1 MTTDTRVDVLE
12 ARGLIRLA
20 SIRPELEYLFRHG
33 LVQDAAYTSLLKQ
46 ERRELH
52 GRVGAALEELYPDR
66 AGELAPVL
74 AMHFE
79 QAGDAER
86 AIDYYVAGAKHALE
100 QYAIQEAFGAFDRAA
115 SLIAEEEAAPAAVE
129 LSADE
134 ANRRRRRRIE
144 VDLGRAEAGYSFR
157 TPEETFDALGRIVE
171 PAEQLGD
178 LELVGR
184 VHTLIALERLQNG
197 EPATDPTVKRS
208 LDRIAEVGKSIDDP
222 SLLAVPIALI
232 GLGNVFAGDVRL
244 GVTQL
249 EEALPLMQGRQD
261 TIGPAFAR
269 GALAIGYA
277 NLGEFK
283 KADAA
288 AAQAT
293 ALAGKSDLIAQ
304 LDALIA
310 ESLVHSLK
318 GELDRAIPLARQCV
332 QQSAETGATACMIA
346 SSWILGDAFY
356 RQGNYA
362 EAQEVLKRGS
372 DISAVVDRKVWRPT
386 LLAWLGSTMAAL
398 GAADEGD
405 WEEALATARS
415 IGNRVGEAGIL
426 AKRAEAFVTRGNID
440 AARPDAE
447 AAIGITAELGLRPH
461 LARAQRA
468 WGEALRA
475 AGLAT
480 EAEPHLQKAATLF
493 DELGLDAEAKAVR
506 AELAMGETKIAF
518 D

>member
-134 ANRRRRRRIE
+134 ANRRRRRRID

-197 EPATDPTVKRS
+197 ERATDPTVKRS

-222 SLLAVPIALI
+222 SLLVVPLALI

-356 RQGNYA
+356 RLGNYA

-372 DISAVVDRKVWRPT
+372 DVSAVVDRKVWRPT

-405 WEEALATARS
+405 WEDALATARS

-426 AKRAEAFVTRGNID
+426 AKRAEAFVTRGDID

-461 LARAQRA
+461 LARTQRA

>member
-1 MTTDTRVDVLE
+1 MNTETRVDVLE

-115 SLIAEEEAAPAAVE
+115 DLIAEEEAAPTAVE
-129 LSADE
+129 LSAEE

-208 LDRIAEVGKSIDDP
+208 LDRIAEVGKSVDDP
-222 SLLAVPIALI
+222 SLLAVPLALI

-261 TIGPAFAR
+261 TIGHAFAR

-277 NLGEFK
+277 NLGEFR

-293 ALAGKSDLIAQ
+293 ALASNGDLIAQ

-318 GELDRAIPLARQCV
+318 GELDRAIPLARKCV
-332 QQSAETGATACMIA
+332 QQSVETGATACMIA

-356 RQGNYA
+356 RLGNYA

-372 DISAVVDRKVWRPT
+372 DVSAVVDRKVWRPT

-405 WEEALATARS
+405 WEDALATTRS
-415 IGNRVGEAGIL
+415 IGNRAGEAGIL
-426 AKRAEAFVTRGNID
+426 AKRAEALVTRGDID
-440 AARPDAE
+440 GARPDAE
-447 AAIGITAELGLRPH
+447 AAIGIMTEFGLRPH

-506 AELAMGETKIAF
+506 AELAMGEAKIAF

>member
-1 MTTDTRVDVLE
+1 MTTNIQVDVLE
-12 ARGLIRLA
+12 AKGLIRLA

-33 LVQDAAYTSLLKQ
+33 LVQDAAYSSLLKQ

-52 GRVGAALEELYPDR
+52 GRVGDALEALYPER
-66 AGELAPVL
+66 AGELALVL

-86 AIDYYVAGAKHALE
+86 AINYYAAGAKHALG
-100 QYAIQEAFGAFDRAA
+100 QYAIQEAYAAFDRAA
-115 SLIAEEEAAPAAVE
+115 TLVEQQDAESNATDVAPDE
-129 LSADE
+129 LD
-134 ANRRRRRRIE
+134 RRRRRRIE
-144 VDLGRAEAGYSFR
+144 IELGRAEAGYSIR
-157 TPEETFDALGRIVE
+157 TPEETFDSLERIVE
-171 PAEQLGD
+171 PAELLGD

-184 VHTLIALERLQNG
+184 VHTLIALQRLLNG
-197 EPATDPTVKRS
+197 ESATDPIVKRS
-208 LDRIAEVGKSIDDP
+208 LDRVVEVGESIGDA
-222 SLLAVPIALI
+222 SLGAMPLALI
-232 GLGNVFAGDVRL
+232 GLSNVFSGDVRM
-244 GVTQL
+244 GTTQL
-249 EEALPLMQGRQD
+249 EEALPLMEGRQD
-261 TIGPAFAR
+261 TVGPAFAR

-310 ESLVHSLK
+310 ESLVRSMEGDLE
-318 GELDRAIPLARQCV
+318 GAVPLARQCV
-332 QQSAETGATACMIA
+332 KQSEETGATACMVA

-356 RQGNYA
+356 RQGKYA
-362 EAQEVLKRGS
+362 EARDVLKRGS
-372 DISAVVDRKVWRPT
+372 DVSAVVDRRVWRPT
-386 LLAWLGSTMAAL
+386 LLAWLGSTQAAL
-398 GAADEGD
+398 GAADAGD

-426 AKRAEAFVTRGNID
+426 AKRAEALVTRGDID

-447 AAIGITAELGLRPH
+447 AAIAITTELGLRPH
-461 LARAQRA
+461 RARVERA
-468 WGEALRA
+468 WGEALRG
-475 AGLAT
+475 AGLETEGQGHLEQAASLFGELGI
-480 EAEPHLQKAATLF
+480 EAE
-493 DELGLDAEAKAVR
+493 EKAVR
-506 AELAMGETKIAF
+506 AELALGATKIAF

>member
-222 SLLAVPIALI
+222 SLLAVPLALI

-372 DISAVVDRKVWRPT
+372 DVSAVVDRKVWRPT

-426 AKRAEAFVTRGNID
+426 AKRAEAFVTRGDID

>member
-12 ARGLIRLA
+12 AKGLIRLA
-20 SIRPELEYLFRHG
+20 AIRPELEYLFRHG

-115 SLIAEEEAAPAAVE
+115 SLIAEEEAAPAVVE

-134 ANRRRRRRIE
+134 ADRRRRRRIE

-171 PAEQLGD
+171 PTEQLGD
-178 LELVGR
+178 LELIGR

-197 EPATDPTVKRS
+197 ERATDPTVKRS

-222 SLLAVPIALI
+222 SLLAVPLALI

-277 NLGEFK
+277 NLGEFN
-283 KADAA
+283 KAEAA

-332 QQSAETGATACMIA
+332 QQSADTGATACMIA

-415 IGNRVGEAGIL
+415 IGNRLGEAGIL
-426 AKRAEAFVTRGNID
+426 AKRAEAFVTRGDID

-461 LARAQRA
+461 LARTQRA

>member
-1 MTTDTRVDVLE
+1 MTTTAQVDVLE
-12 ARGLIRLA
+12 AKGLIRLA

-33 LVQDAAYTSLLKQ
+33 LVQDAAYSSLLKQ

-52 GRVGAALEELYPDR
+52 GRVGAALEALYPER
-66 AGELAPVL
+66 AGELALVL

-79 QAGDAER
+79 QAGDAGR
-86 AIDYYVAGAKHALE
+86 AIEYYVAGAKHALG
-100 QYAIQEAFGAFDRAA
+100 QYAIQEAYRAFDRAA
-115 SLIAEEEAAPAAVE
+115 SLIAEEEAAQAPVD

-134 ANRRRRRRIE
+134 ADRRRRRRIE
-144 VDLGRAEAGYSFR
+144 VDLGRAEAGYSIR
-157 TPEETFDALGRIVE
+157 TPEETFEALERVVE

-178 LELVGR
+178 LELIGR
-184 VHTLIALERLQNG
+184 VHTLIALQRLLNG
-197 EPATDPTVKRS
+197 ESATEPIVKRS
-208 LDRIAEVGKSIDDP
+208 LDRVVEVGESIGDD
-222 SLLAVPIALI
+222 SLGAMPLALI
-232 GLGNVFAGDVRL
+232 GLSNVFGGDVRM
-244 GVTQL
+244 GTTQL
-249 EEALPLMQGRQD
+249 EEALPLMEGRQD
-261 TIGPAFAR
+261 TVGPAFAR

-293 ALAGKSDLIAQ
+293 ALAGESDLIAQ

-310 ESLVHSLK
+310 ESMVRSMEGDLEGAV
-318 GELDRAIPLARQCV
+318 PLARRCV
-332 QQSAETGATACMIA
+332 QQSEDTGATACMVA

-356 RQGNYA
+356 RQGKYT
-362 EAQEVLKRGS
+362 EARDVLRRGS
-372 DISAVVDRKVWRPT
+372 DVSALVDRKVWRPT

-398 GAADEGD
+398 GAADDGD
-405 WEEALATARS
+405 WEDALATARS

-426 AKRAEAFVTRGNID
+426 AKRAEAFVTRGDID
-440 AARPDAE
+440 GARPDVE
-447 AAIGITAELGLRPH
+447 AAIGIMTEYGLRPH

-475 AGLAT
+475 AGRAA
-480 EAEPHLQKAATLF
+480 ESEPHLQQAATLF
-493 DELGLDAEAKAVR
+493 NELGLDAEAEAVR
-506 AELAMGETKIAF
+506 AQLAIGETKTAF

>member
-100 QYAIQEAFGAFDRAA
+100 QYAVQEAFGAFDRAA

-208 LDRIAEVGKSIDDP
+208 LDRIAEVGKSIGDP
-222 SLLAVPIALI
+222 SLLAVPLALI

-318 GELDRAIPLARQCV
+318 GELDRAIPLARKCV
-332 QQSAETGATACMIA
+332 LQSAETGATACMIA

-426 AKRAEAFVTRGNID
+426 AKRAEAFVTRGDID

-461 LARAQRA
+461 LARVQRA

-506 AELAMGETKIAF
+506 AELAIGEMKIAF

>member
-1 MTTDTRVDVLE
+1 MSTDTRVDVLE

-86 AIDYYVAGAKHALE
+86 AIEYYVAGARHALE

-115 SLIAEEEAAPAAVE
+115 SLIAEEDAAPAAVA
-129 LSADE
+129 LSAEE
-134 ANRRRRRRIE
+134 ANRRRRRRID

-157 TPEETFDALGRIVE
+157 TPEETFDALGRVVE

-197 EPATDPTVKRS
+197 ERATDPTVKRS
-208 LDRIAEVGKSIDDP
+208 LDRIAEVSKSIDDP
-222 SLLAVPIALI
+222 SLLAVPLALI

-249 EEALPLMQGRQD
+249 EEALPLMEGRQD
-261 TIGPAFAR
+261 TIGHAFAR

-356 RQGNYA
+356 RLGNYA

-372 DISAVVDRKVWRPT
+372 DVSAVVDRKVWRPT

-405 WEEALATARS
+405 WEDALATARS
-415 IGNRVGEAGIL
+415 IGNQVGEAGIL
-426 AKRAEAFVTRGNID
+426 AKRAEAFVTRGDID

-447 AAIGITAELGLRPH
+447 AAIDIMTAFGLRPH

-506 AELAMGETKIAF
+506 AELAMGVTKIAF

>member
-1 MTTDTRVDVLE
+1 MTTDSRVDVLE

-66 AGELAPVL
+66 AVELAPIL

-86 AIDYYVAGAKHALE
+86 AIEYYVAAAKHALE

-115 SLIAEEEAAPAAVE
+115 SLIAEQEATAVE

-134 ANRRRRRRIE
+134 ADRRRRRRID

-178 LELVGR
+178 LELIGR
-184 VHTLIALERLQNG
+184 VHSLIALERLQNG
-197 EPATDPTVKRS
+197 AQATDPTVKRS
-208 LDRIAEVGKSIDDP
+208 LDRIAEVGRSIGDP
-222 SLLAVPIALI
+222 SLLVVPLALI

-249 EEALPLMQGRQD
+249 EEALPLMAGRHD

-288 AAQAT
+288 AAQASK
-293 ALAGKSDLIAQ
+293 LAGKSDLIAQ

-318 GELDRAIPLARQCV
+318 GELDRAIPLARRCV
-332 QQSAETGATACMIA
+332 QRSEETGATACMIA

-356 RQGNYA
+356 RLGNYA
-362 EAQEVLKRGS
+362 EAQEVLRRGS
-372 DISAVVDRKVWRPT
+372 DVSAVVDRKVWRPT

-398 GAADEGD
+398 GAADQGD
-405 WEEALATARS
+405 WEDALATARS

-426 AKRAEAFVTRGNID
+426 AKRAEAFVTRGDID

-447 AAIGITAELGLRPH
+447 AAIGIMTAFGLRPH

-468 WGEALRA
+468 WGAALRA

-506 AELAMGETKIAF
+506 AELAMGETRIDF
-518 D
+518 G

>member
-1 MTTDTRVDVLE
+1 MTTDTRVDLLE

-52 GRVGAALEELYPDR
+52 GRVGTALQELYPDR
-66 AGELAPVL
+66 ADELALVL

-79 QAGDAER
+79 RAGDVER

-115 SLIAEEEAAPAAVE
+115 SLIAEEEADPAAVE
-129 LSADE
+129 LPADE
-134 ANRRRRRRIE
+134 ADRRRRRRIE
-144 VDLGRAEAGYSFR
+144 VDLGRADAGYSFR
-157 TPEETFDALGRIVE
+157 TPEETFDALERIVE

-208 LDRIAEVGKSIDDP
+208 LDRIAEVGRSIGDP
-222 SLLAVPIALI
+222 SLLAVPLALI
-232 GLGNVFAGDVRL
+232 GLGNVFTGDVRL

-277 NLGEFK
+277 NLGEFD

-318 GELDRAIPLARQCV
+318 GELDRAIPLARRCV

-426 AKRAEAFVTRGNID
+426 AKRAEAFVARGDID

-480 EAEPHLQKAATLF
+480 EAEPHLERAATLF

-506 AELAMGETKIAF
+506 AELAMGEMKIAF

>member
-12 ARGLIRLA
+12 AKGLIRLA
-20 SIRPELEYLFRHG
+20 SLRPELEYLFRHG
-33 LVQDAAYTSLLKQ
+33 LVQDAAYASLLKQ

-79 QAGDAER
+79 HAGDAER
-86 AIDYYVAGAKHALE
+86 AIDYYVAAAKHALE
-100 QYAIQEAFGAFDRAA
+100 QYAVREAFGAFDRAA
-115 SLIAEEEAAPAAVE
+115 SLIAEEVAALGAVE

-134 ANRRRRRRIE
+134 ADRRRRRHIE
-144 VDLGRAEAGYSFR
+144 VDLGRADAGYSFR
-157 TPEETFDALGRIVE
+157 TPEETFDALERIVE

-197 EPATDPTVKRS
+197 ESATDPTVKRS
-208 LDRIAEVGKSIDDP
+208 LDRIAEVGVSTDDP
-222 SLLAVPIALI
+222 SLLAVPLALI

-244 GVTQL
+244 GVAQL
-249 EEALPLMQGRQD
+249 EEALPSMQGRQD

-310 ESLVHSLK
+310 ESLVRSTEGDLE
-318 GELDRAIPLARQCV
+318 GAVPLARQCV
-332 QQSAETGATACMIA
+332 QQSEETGATACMIA
-346 SSWILGDAFY
+346 SSWVLGDAFY

-362 EAQEVLKRGS
+362 EAQEVLKRAS
-372 DISAVVDRKVWRPT
+372 DVSAVVDRKVWRPT

-405 WEEALATARS
+405 WEEALTTARS

-426 AKRAEAFVTRGNID
+426 AKRAEAFVTRGDID
-440 AARPDAE
+440 GARGDAE
-447 AAIGITAELGLRPH
+447 AAIGIMAELGVRPH

-493 DELGLDAEAKAVR
+493 DELGLDAEAQAVR

>member
-1 MTTDTRVDVLE
+1 MTTSTRVDVLE

-115 SLIAEEEAAPAAVE
+115 SLIAEEEAASAKAE

-134 ANRRRRRRIE
+134 ADRRRRRRID

-157 TPEETFDALGRIVE
+157 TPVETFEALGRIVE

-184 VHTLIALERLQNG
+184 VHTLIALGRLQNG

-208 LDRIAEVGKSIDDP
+208 LDRIAEVGRSIDDP
-222 SLLAVPIALI
+222 SLLAVPLALI

-249 EEALPLMQGRQD
+249 EEALPSMEGRQD

-318 GELDRAIPLARQCV
+318 GELDRAIPLARRCV
-332 QQSAETGATACMIA
+332 EQSAETGATACMIA

-356 RQGNYA
+356 RLGNYA

-426 AKRAEAFVTRGNID
+426 AKRAEAFATRGDID

-461 LARAQRA
+461 LARVQRA

-480 EAEPHLQKAATLF
+480 EAEPHLQNAATLF
-493 DELGLDAEAKAVR
+493 GELGLDAEATAVR
-506 AELAMGETKIAF
+506 AVLAMGETKINF

>member
-66 AGELAPVL
+66 AGELAPIL

-86 AIDYYVAGAKHALE
+86 AIEYYVAGAKHALE

-129 LSADE
+129 LSAEE
-134 ANRRRRRRIE
+134 ANRRRRRRID

-184 VHTLIALERLQNG
+184 VHSLIALERLQNG
-197 EPATDPTVKRS
+197 ERATDPTVKRS

-222 SLLAVPIALI
+222 SLLVVPLALI

-249 EEALPLMQGRQD
+249 EEALPLMEGRHD

-318 GELDRAIPLARQCV
+318 GELDRAIPLARHCV

-356 RQGNYA
+356 RLGNYA

-372 DISAVVDRKVWRPT
+372 DVSAVVDRKVWRPT

-405 WEEALATARS
+405 WEDALATARS

-426 AKRAEAFVTRGNID
+426 AKRAEAFVTRGDID

-447 AAIGITAELGLRPH
+447 AAIGIMTAFGLRPH

-480 EAEPHLQKAATLF
+480 EAEPHLQKAAALF

-506 AELAMGETKIAF
+506 TELAMGETKIAF

>member
-1 MTTDTRVDVLE
+1 MTTNAQVDVLE
-12 ARGLIRLA
+12 AKGLIRLA
-20 SIRPELEYLFRHG
+20 AIRPELEYLFRHG
-33 LVQDAAYTSLLKQ
+33 LVQDAAYSSLLKQ

-52 GRVGAALEELYPDR
+52 GRVGAALEALYPDR

-79 QAGDAER
+79 QAGDTER
-86 AIDYYVAGAKHALE
+86 AIDYYAAGAKHALE
-100 QYAIQEAFGAFDRAA
+100 QNAIQEAFGAFDRAA
-115 SLIAEEEAAPAAVE
+115 SLIAEKEAAPGVE
-129 LSADE
+129 LTAE
-134 ANRRRRRRIE
+134 EMTRRRRRGIE
-144 VDLGRAEAGYSFR
+144 IDLGRAQAGYSFR
-157 TPEETFDALGRIVE
+157 TPEETFDALERIVE

-197 EPATDPTVKRS
+197 ESATDPIVKRS
-208 LDRIAEVGKSIDDP
+208 LDRIAEVGKSIGDP
-222 SLLAVPIALI
+222 SMLAVPMALI
-232 GLGNVFAGDVRL
+232 GLSNVFAGDPRQ

-249 EEALPLMQGRQD
+249 EEALPLMERRQD

-277 NLGEFK
+277 NLGDFE

-293 ALAGKSDLIAQ
+293 KLAGKSDLIAQ

-310 ESLVHSLK
+310 ESMVRSTEGDLE
-318 GELDRAIPLARQCV
+318 GAIPLASRCV
-332 QQSAETGATACMIA
+332 QQSEETGATACMVA
-346 SSWILGDAFY
+346 SSWILGDVFY
-356 RQGNYA
+356 RQGKFA
-362 EAQEVLKRGS
+362 EARDVLKRGS
-372 DISAVVDRKVWRPT
+372 DVSAVVDRKVWRPT

-405 WEEALATARS
+405 WEEGLAMARS

-426 AKRAEAFVTRGNID
+426 AKRAEASVTRGDIN

-447 AAIGITAELGLRPH
+447 ASIAITSELGLRPH
-461 LARAQRA
+461 LARTLRA
-468 WGEALRA
+468 WGEALRG

-480 EAEPHLQKAATLF
+480 EAEPHLQRAAALF
-493 DELGLDAEAKAVR
+493 SELGLAAEENAVR
-506 AELAMGETKIAF
+506 AELALGGTKIAF

>member
-86 AIDYYVAGAKHALE
+86 AIEYYVAGAKHALE

-134 ANRRRRRRIE
+134 AARRRRRRID

-197 EPATDPTVKRS
+197 EPATDPAVKRS
-208 LDRIAEVGKSIDDP
+208 LDRIAEVGRSIDDP
-222 SLLAVPIALI
+222 SLLAVPLALI

-261 TIGPAFAR
+261 TIGSAFAR

-293 ALAGKSDLIAQ
+293 ALAGKGDLIAQ

-346 SSWILGDAFY
+346 SSWVLGDAFY

-372 DISAVVDRKVWRPT
+372 DVSAVVDRKVWRPT

-398 GAADEGD
+398 GAPDEGD

-426 AKRAEAFVTRGNID
+426 AKRAEAFVTRGDID